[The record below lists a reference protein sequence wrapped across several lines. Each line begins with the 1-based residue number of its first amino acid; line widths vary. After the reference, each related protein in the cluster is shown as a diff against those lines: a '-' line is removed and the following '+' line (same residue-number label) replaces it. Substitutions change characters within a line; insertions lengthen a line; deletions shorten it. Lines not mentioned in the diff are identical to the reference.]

1 MTKQDV
7 QNAILNDMTP
17 YLDSEVLDQLK
28 FSLIRNMHGY
38 DFVEE
43 QTALSTFID
52 DNMEYLKR
60 FCNEMAVNNVA
71 ESTRK
76 QYYRAARNMLEELNK
91 NFRDVTYDDTMY
103 YFSILAERKGNND
116 TYISKR
122 TLDTHRKHCK
132 AFFNW
137 CVDNEYIEKNPFS
150 KFKKIKYET
159 KEKEILTNAEI
170 VMLRDACETKQEL
183 AVIDFLLSTGVR
195 VSECCSVDHKNI
207 DFATGIVKI
216 YGQKTRKRRKVFLD
230 APAQKHIVEYLN
242 EREGEQE
249 ALFVAT
255 KRPHKRLG
263 KATIE
268 TITKRVAQRAGV
280 NKKCTV
286 HLFRRTLATT
296 LYKKG
301 MPLKDIAAIL
311 GNSVDILEKDYIILE
326 DRDIERKY
334 NMYVA

>member
-1 MTKQDV
+1 M
-7 QNAILNDMTP
+7 
-17 YLDSEVLDQLK
+17 
-28 FSLIRNMHGY
+28 
-38 DFVEE
+38 EE
-43 QTALSTFID
+43 QTALSEFID
-52 DNMEYLKR
+52 DNAEYLKR

-71 ESTRK
+71 ESTR
-76 QYYRAARNMLEELNK
+76 
-91 NFRDVTYDDTMY
+91 
-103 YFSILAERKGNND
+103 
-116 TYISKR
+116 
-122 TLDTHRKHCK
+122 
-132 AFFNW
+132 
-137 CVDNEYIEKNPFS
+137 
-150 KFKKIKYET
+150 
-159 KEKEILTNAEI
+159 
-170 VMLRDACETKQEL
+170 
-183 AVIDFLLSTGVR
+183 
-195 VSECCSVDHKNI
+195 
-207 DFATGIVKI
+207 
-216 YGQKTRKRRKVFLD
+216 
-230 APAQKHIVEYLN
+230 KHIVEYLN

-268 TITKRVAQRAGV
+268 TITKRVAKRAGV

>member
-122 TLDTHRKHCK
+122 TLDTHRKHYK

-137 CVDNEYIEKNPFS
+137 CVDNEYIEKILFQNS
-150 KFKKIKYET
+150 RKLNMKQRKKKF
-159 KEKEILTNAEI
+159 
-170 VMLRDACETKQEL
+170 
-183 AVIDFLLSTGVR
+183 
-195 VSECCSVDHKNI
+195 
-207 DFATGIVKI
+207 
-216 YGQKTRKRRKVFLD
+216 
-230 APAQKHIVEYLN
+230 
-242 EREGEQE
+242 
-249 ALFVAT
+249 
-255 KRPHKRLG
+255 
-263 KATIE
+263 
-268 TITKRVAQRAGV
+268 
-280 NKKCTV
+280 
-286 HLFRRTLATT
+286 
-296 LYKKG
+296 
-301 MPLKDIAAIL
+301 
-311 GNSVDILEKDYIILE
+311 
-326 DRDIERKY
+326 
-334 NMYVA
+334 